1 MHRAHLERLRNQQRM
16 LATDTPTTLLAV
28 AMTHYELPGLGWMGG
43 MSTWYRSML
52 PSAPTLPPHGHCS
65 GHGASKVLSG
75 TGIARTACRPY
86 LDPGLRP
93 GFFGSRFGLSLEKG
107 AAWRLPARR
116 DSSSTLSS
124 LAIRASRSF
133 NRLLRSA
140 FSMFSLPSSP
150 SSRSTRSPSS
160 RTDCLQDLN
169 MHCRIAGAAA
179 FVQPLPSVSGKQIRL
194 NL

>member
-1 MHRAHLERLRNQQRM
+1 
-16 LATDTPTTLLAV
+16 
-28 AMTHYELPGLGWMGG
+28 

-124 LAIRASRSF
+124 LAIRASRRVRRVHFAGICGFFKPRCLASTCPA
-133 NRLLRSA
+133 RST
-140 FSMFSLPSSP
+140 SSP
-150 SSRSTRSPSS
+150 TSCSRRDSTPKHVPRAVDLL
-160 RTDCLQDLN
+160 TDIVLAPRFDAEELERVR
-169 MHCRIAGAAA
+169 MVIFEEKSDR
-179 FVQPLPSVSGKQIRL
+179 
-194 NL
+194 

>member
-1 MHRAHLERLRNQQRM
+1 
-16 LATDTPTTLLAV
+16 
-28 AMTHYELPGLGWMGG
+28 

-133 NRLLRSA
+133 N
-140 FSMFSLPSSP
+140 
-150 SSRSTRSPSS
+150 
-160 RTDCLQDLN
+160 
-169 MHCRIAGAAA
+169 
-179 FVQPLPSVSGKQIRL
+179 
-194 NL
+194 